1 MYYRRLCDDMLD
13 LNNVSTSDLVEALR
27 YRKGVSFEWVQPDQT
42 ITRTVDGPSILLV
55 VVD

>member
-1 MYYRRLCDDMLD
+1 MLD

-27 YRKGVSFEWVQPDQT
+27 YRKGVNFEWIKSDET

-55 VVD
+55 VED

>member
-1 MYYRRLCDDMLD
+1 MYYRRLCDSMLD

>member
-1 MYYRRLCDDMLD
+1 MLD

-27 YRKGVSFEWVQPDQT
+27 CRKGVEHHWVD
-42 ITRTVDGPSILLV
+42 VENFKELHVEGPSRILV